1 MKMLTINA
9 YGYSVTGPARWIK
22 EVLRHTTDPD
32 RCWNW
37 FNFEEGEVAW
47 DDNGEYVG
55 RAAVNHELKVIA
67 FIP

>member
-22 EVLRHTTDPD
+22 EVLRHAADPD

-37 FNFEEGEVAW
+37 FNFKEGEVAR
-47 DDNGEYVG
+47 DDNGT
-55 RAAVNHELKVIA
+55 
-67 FIP
+67 